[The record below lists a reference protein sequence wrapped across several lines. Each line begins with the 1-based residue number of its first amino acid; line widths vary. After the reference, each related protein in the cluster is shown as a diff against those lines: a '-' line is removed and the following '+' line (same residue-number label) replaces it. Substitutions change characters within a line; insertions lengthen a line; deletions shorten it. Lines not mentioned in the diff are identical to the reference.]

1 MRWTPAR
8 GAFLVSLALGCGSD
22 GRGPT
27 GPPPTAPTGPVPI
40 QGRIGELLFEA
51 ELVQPAWDRLV
62 GSVTLKN
69 PTAATVSLRFPDTCV
84 VLLRL
89 YTLVDG
95 RLVIDAHSKRCIPV
109 PVEVTL
115 APGGSQTFVTNTT
128 FFFILGNSL
137 PEGRYRAVLY
147 LRPEGRELVEIA
159 VGRPRLV
166 RPEDEPS

>member
-1 MRWTPAR
+1 MRGTSVPGMVLVTLALACGSESGSPSTPA
-8 GAFLVSLALGCGSD
+8 
-22 GRGPT
+22 
-27 GPPPTAPTGPVPI
+27 PTAPTGPVPI
-40 QGRIGELLFEA
+40 HGRIGEIEFEA
-51 ELVQPAWDRLV
+51 ELLQPAWDRLV
-62 GSVTLKN
+62 GSVTLTN
-69 PTAATVSLRFPDTCV
+69 PTVTPVSLRFPDTCV

-115 APGGSQTFVTNTT
+115 APGESQTFVTNTT

-137 PEGRYRAVLY
+137 PEGRYHAVLY
-147 LRPEGRELVEIA
+147 LRPEGRQLVEIA